1 MPAFTTFASPEHGF
15 KIDVPVGWKLTVKRE
30 RSGAGFFARLVDA
43 FSEQSVFIAA
53 VPDGTGQFARMGVEV
68 RGVSEQASRRQRVE
82 YQGET
87 RTLVAGLPAVEA
99 NYTLAGT
106 CFRKFA
112 VVSGQHEYL
121 LNFGHDG
128 SLSDDL
134 IDVIVDS
141 FQFVDR

>member
-1 MPAFTTFASPEHGF
+1 MPLPVSTGPLPAKG
-15 KIDVPVGWKLTVKRE
+15 DVRPLVVGTNV
-30 RSGAGFFARLVDA
+30 GAYLSVDNGA
-43 FSEQSVFIAA
+43 
-53 VPDGTGQFARMGVEV
+53 TWT
-68 RGVSEQASRRQRVE
+68 QA
-82 YQGET
+82 
-87 RTLVAGLPAVEA
+87 AGLPAVEA